1 MTAPRVQRP
10 FRPQVF
16 LFRMLACIFAVEAGF
31 LAFAFA
37 KCSITL
43 PGQNVPLNAE
53 RCPKVGERAE
63 TLFVAAISTTLSLL
77 GGAALDREG

>member
-1 MTAPRVQRP
+1 MREQKT

-31 LAFAFA
+31 LAFGFA
-37 KCSITL
+37 KCSTPL
-43 PGQNVPLNAE
+43 PNNEAPMVAE
-53 RCPKVGERAE
+53 RCPDLGERAE

-77 GGAALDREG
+77 GGAATAVKEP

>member
-1 MTAPRVQRP
+1 MREQKT

-31 LAFAFA
+31 LAFGFA
-37 KCSITL
+37 KCSTPL
-43 PGQNVPLNAE
+43 PNNEAPMVAE
-53 RCPKVGERAE
+53 RCPDLGERAE

-77 GGAALDREG
+77 GGAATAVKEN

>member
-1 MTAPRVQRP
+1 MREQIK

-37 KCSITL
+37 KCSTPL
-43 PGQNVPLNAE
+43 PSQEAPMIAE
-53 RCPKVGERAE
+53 RCPNVGERAE

-77 GGAALDREG
+77 GGAATALKD

>member
-1 MTAPRVQRP
+1 MREQKT

-37 KCSITL
+37 KCSTPL
-43 PGQNVPLNAE
+43 PNQEAPMIAE
-53 RCPKVGERAE
+53 RCPNVGERAE

-77 GGAALDREG
+77 GGAATAIKE

>member
-37 KCSITL
+37 KCSIPI
-43 PGQNVPLNAE
+43 PGKDVPLITE
-53 RCPKVGERAE
+53 RCPNVGERAE

-77 GGAALDREG
+77 GGAALDRER